1 MGGFVGDGAA
11 VTSAVEPVAAPRWKG
26 RVALVTGSSKGIGE
40 AIAKRFGAL
49 GASVLVNSIRS
60 VEEGR
65 AVADSLPDGLYVQA
79 DVADEG
85 ECARLVE
92 TALDRWG
99 RLDLLVNNAGAGP
112 VIAHGDLPAATL
124 DIWREVFS
132 VNVFAPWALTVA
144 AAPALAAVQGSI
156 VNVTSI
162 AGIREVGSSIP
173 YACSKAAT
181 NHMTEL
187 AAKVLGPDVRVNAVA
202 PGLVDTPRSASWD
215 ASKEAYRRMAPMRR
229 TASAN
234 EVADAVVFLAETPFV
249 TGEILVIDGGFRLVS

>member
-1 MGGFVGDGAA
+1 
-11 VTSAVEPVAAPRWKG
+11 VTSPVEQAAEARWKG

-40 AIAKRFGAL
+40 AVARRFGAL
-49 GASVLVNSIRS
+49 GASVLVNSTRS
-60 VEEGR
+60 VEEGQ
-65 AVADSLPDGLYVQA
+65 AVADSLPDALYVQA
-79 DVADEG
+79 DVGDEG

-92 TALDRWG
+92 IALDRWD

-112 VIAHGDLPAATL
+112 VIPHADLSAATL
-124 DIWREVFS
+124 EIWREVFS
-132 VNVFAPWALTVA
+132 VNVYAPWALTVA
-144 AAPALAAVQGSI
+144 AAPALATVQGSI
-156 VNVTSI
+156 VNVTSL
-162 AGIREVGSSIP
+162 AGIREIGSSIP

-215 ASKEAYRRMAPMRR
+215 DTRAAYQRMAPMRR
-229 TASAN
+229 TGSAD
-234 EVADAVVFLAETPFV
+234 EVADAVVFLAETPFI